1 MGLLELTEIIHQN
14 PFYEIAALVMMA
26 AVVGF
31 GGLLLRQPMIVSF
44 IAVGILAGPSILN
57 IVESQELIG
66 LLAELG
72 IALLLFLV
80 GLKLDVKLIRSL
92 GLVALATGTGQVLFT
107 SLFGFFIGVAL
118 GFDTITSL
126 YIAVALTFSST
137 IIIVKLLSDKKEV
150 DSLHGRIA
158 IGFLIV
164 QDLFVVIAM
173 MVLSSFGIGDQGDGD
188 AWRRVGTVL
197 FYGAIMLSVV
207 IIFIRFV
214 ANNLIERMARSPEL
228 LITFAIGWAALLAA
242 LGSHFGFSKELGG
255 LLAGV
260 SLATT
265 EYREIIVARMA
276 ALRDFLLLFFF
287 IALGSHLDLSMLD
300 TQISAALIF
309 SFFVI
314 IGNPMIVMAIMGY
327 LGYRKRTGFLA
338 GLTVAQISEFS
349 LIFMAMGLSLGHISS
364 DALGLVTLV
373 GLITIAGSVY
383 MISYSHR
390 LYEYFEPLLG
400 IFERRAASLD
410 SKRGFALPL
419 DSHYDIILFGA
430 GRYGN
435 ALAQALKK
443 TGKRLL
449 IVDFNPEEVMHQ
461 RRRGFDALY
470 GDASDQ
476 EFVASLPL
484 EGVKY
489 VILAISQHY
498 ANLQHEDP
506 RIVLVDAL
514 KRHGYTGKIALTIQ
528 QHNGEEAREQKWL
541 EAQGASLVFMP
552 YHDAAHYA
560 VERLEEEMKKTL
572 INITG
577 ENHAT
582 L

>member
-1 MGLLELTEIIHQN
+1 MELLGLTEIIHQN

-44 IAVGILAGPSILN
+44 IAVGILAGPSMLN
-57 IVESQELIG
+57 IVESKELIS

-92 GLVALATGTGQVLFT
+92 GLVSLATGMGQVLFT
-107 SLFGFFIGVAL
+107 SLFGFFIGMAL
-118 GFDTITSL
+118 GFDNITSL

-173 MVLSSFGIGDQGDGD
+173 MVLSSFGLGDQGDGD
-188 AWRRVGTVL
+188 ALRRVGTVI
-197 FYGAIMLSVV
+197 FYGAIMLSMV
-207 IIFIRFV
+207 IIFIRFI
-214 ANNLIERMARSPEL
+214 ANNLIERIAHSPEL
-228 LITFAIGWAALLAA
+228 LITFAIGWATLLAA

-265 EYREIIVARMA
+265 AYREIIIARMA

-287 IALGSHLDLSMLD
+287 IALGSHLDLSMLGA
-300 TQISAALIF
+300 QIGAALAF
-309 SFFVI
+309 SLFVL
-314 IGNPMIVMAIMGY
+314 IGNPIIVMAIMGY

-349 LIFMAMGLSLGHISS
+349 LIFMAMGLSLGHVSS

-390 LYEYFEPLLG
+390 LYDYLEPMLG
-400 IFERRAASLD
+400 IFERRTPSRESKNGFKQLLD
-410 SKRGFALPL
+410 A
-419 DSHYDIILFGA
+419 HYDIILFGA

-449 IVDFNPEEVMHQ
+449 IVDFNPEEVAHQ
-461 RRRGFDALY
+461 RQRGFDVLY

-484 EGVKY
+484 GGVEY
-489 VILAISQHY
+489 IILAMSQHSS
-498 ANLQHEDP
+498 LRHEDP

-514 KRHGYTGKIALTIQ
+514 KQHGYTGKIALTVQ
-528 QHNGEEAREQKWL
+528 QHNVEETTEQKWL
-541 EAQGASLVFMP
+541 EAHGASLVFVP

-560 VERLEEEMKKTL
+560 VEQLEKEMNKTL
-572 INITG
+572 VNTTG
-577 ENHAT
+577 ENYAQ